1 MAWPLHVQACLL
13 QMLFTEKSMKRGQG
27 GFTLV
32 EIAIVLVI
40 IGLLLGGI
48 LKGQEMIT
56 QAKIKNVIADIS
68 GVSAAMYGYQDRYR
82 ALPGDD
88 KLATRWSGATAG
100 NGDGVIEGAYI
111 AAATAESMLFWDHL
125 RRAGFISGG
134 SGTDSPFNAVNG
146 KMGVQTSDGTAPGGA
161 SFKAGVLSDGAVAP
175 ATPTVFTSLLLCSAN
190 LPDKIAISVDA
201 QMDDGDGKKGNV
213 RTAKQDSPNPSSVK
227 TAADAYVED
236 GVSTYLICR
245 QM

>member
-1 MAWPLHVQACLL
+1 MNKAQ
-13 QMLFTEKSMKRGQG
+13 K

-56 QAKIKNVIADIS
+56 QAKIKNLIADMS

-88 KLATRWSGATAG
+88 KNAVARWTTGVTVGTDIGDGVISGAYLDASPAETAEFWRHLRLAGFVAGSGPEQPFNAVSGRMGVQTGDGTDATPGPVLGSGSGATAVPG
-100 NGDGVIEGAYI
+100 
-111 AAATAESMLFWDHL
+111 
-125 RRAGFISGG
+125 IS
-134 SGTDSPFNAVNG
+134 T
-146 KMGVQTSDGTAPGGA
+146 
-161 SFKAGVLSDGAVAP
+161 
-175 ATPTVFTSLLLCSAN
+175 LLMCSAN

-201 QMDDGDGKKGNV
+201 QMDDGVSTTGTV
-213 RTAKQDSPNPSSVK
+213 RSVKQDQPND
-227 TAADAYVED
+227 TLGAAQGADTYSED
-236 GVSTYLICR
+236 GVSTYLVCR

>member
-1 MAWPLHVQACLL
+1 MERTQ
-13 QMLFTEKSMKRGQG
+13 K

-82 ALPGDD
+82 SLPGDD
-88 KLATRWSGATAG
+88 PKADRWSGATKG
-100 NGDGVIEGAYI
+100 DGDGVVEGKWSTTGTEAI
-111 AAATAESMLFWDHL
+111 NFWDHL
-125 RRAGFISGG
+125 RRAGFVSG
-134 SGTDSPFNAVNG
+134 SGAENPFNAVSG
-146 KMGVQTSDGTAPGGA
+146 KMGVQTSDGAGSTT
-161 SFKAGVLSDGAVAP
+161 GVLSDGTTA
-175 ATPTVFTSLLLCSAN
+175 FTALMLCSAG

-201 QMDDGDGKKGNV
+201 QMDDGLGKKGAV
-213 RTAKQDSPNPSSVK
+213 RAKKVAGNPTDIDTTAD
-227 TAADAYVED
+227 DYVED
-236 GVSTYLICR
+236 GVSTYVVCR
-245 QM
+245 IM

>member
-1 MAWPLHVQACLL
+1 MKGTT
-13 QMLFTEKSMKRGQG
+13 MKKSQK

-56 QAKIKNVIADIS
+56 QAKIKNVIADVT

-88 KLATRWSGATAG
+88 RGAGRWAGAGVSPAPAGG
-100 NGDGVIEGAYI
+100 NGVVEGTYGSAN
-111 AAATAESMLFWDHL
+111 AADESRLFWDHL
-125 RRAGFISGG
+125 RRAGFVGG
-134 SGTDSPFNAVNG
+134 AGTENPFNAVSG
-146 KMGVQTSDGTAPGGA
+146 RMGVQTGDGSSATPPGVLGIGGA
-161 SFKAGVLSDGAVAP
+161 QF
-175 ATPTVFTSLLLCSAN
+175 FTGLILCSAN
-190 LPDKIAISVDA
+190 LPDKIAISVDS
-201 QMDDGDGKKGNV
+201 QMDDGVGNAGSV
-213 RTAKQDSPNPSSVK
+213 RALRAGANPALPS
-227 TAADAYVED
+227 AGNADVYTED
-236 GVSTYLICR
+236 GVSTYVICR

>member
-1 MAWPLHVQACLL
+1 
-13 QMLFTEKSMKRGQG
+13 MKGKDN

-56 QAKIKNVIADIS
+56 QAKIKNVIADMS

-88 KLATRWSGATAG
+88 KNGTRWGLALQA
-100 NGDGVIEGAYI
+100 NQGDGVIQGAYVP
-111 AAATAESMLFWDHL
+111 AAATDETALFWDHL
-125 RRAGFISGG
+125 RRAGFVTGT
-134 SGTDSPFNAVNG
+134 GTDNPFNAVSG
-146 KMGVQTSDGTAPGGA
+146 KMGVQTSDGTAPTSGT
-161 SFKAGVLSDGAVAP
+161 FKNGILSDGGG
-175 ATPTVFTSLLLCSAN
+175 TPTVFTALVLCSAN

-213 RTAKQDSPNPSSVK
+213 RAMLQSAPNPTPV
-227 TAADAYVED
+227 AASASAYAED